1 MKARVATAV
10 ALTFAAPLG
19 AQPAAPFF
27 DAYRAYPLSA
37 GDWTYTA
44 TPGGSEARFGASFI
58 VRCDRAT
65 RLVLLQ
71 RLISPGST
79 ANAMVIATD
88 SAIRSFATSVV
99 RLTARDSL
107 LDAIAFS
114 RGRIVVSGGGD
125 AALILPSWPEAA
137 RSIEDC
143 RN

>member
-1 MKARVATAV
+1 MVA
-10 ALTFAAPLG
+10 ALFLAAPLG
-19 AQPAAPFF
+19 AQPAAPYF
-27 DAYRAYPLSA
+27 DAYRNTSLSA
-37 GDWTYTA
+37 GDWTYAATA
-44 TPGGSEARFGASFI
+44 SGSEARFGATFV

-88 SAIRSFATSVV
+88 SAVRSFATSAV
-99 RLTARDSL
+99 RLSALDSL

-114 RGRIVVSGGGD
+114 RGRIVVSGGGG

>member
-1 MKARVATAV
+1 MRSCIAATV
-10 ALTFAAPLG
+10 ALIFAAPLG

-37 GDWTYTA
+37 GDWTYAA
-44 TPGGSEARFGASFI
+44 TPGGSEARFGVSF
-58 VRCDRAT
+58 VVQCDRAT

-88 SAIRSFATSVV
+88 SAIRSFASSTI

-114 RGRIVVSGGGD
+114 RGRIVVSGGGG

>member
-1 MKARVATAV
+1 MVRVAAAV
-10 ALTFAAPLG
+10 ALFLAAPLG

-37 GDWTYTA
+37 GDWTYAATA
-44 TPGGSEARFGASFI
+44 SDSEARFGASFV

-79 ANAMVIATD
+79 ANAMVVATD
-88 SAIRSFATSVV
+88 SAIRSFASSKI
-99 RLTARDSL
+99 RLTPRDSL

-114 RGRIVVSGGGD
+114 RGRIVVSGGEG